1 MRRSSV
7 SERTSFA
14 APLRTQ
20 NDGRA
25 SLHQGSTTKP
35 TGVYSSVSRQSVPSK
50 PSNLPIA
57 ATPRQL
63 FGAPSG
69 RNSRGS
75 MASSRTSYSRGDLK
89 KDTRPIFDKA
99 YQNSC
104 IKKLVEFLVNRNY
117 PYKINSKVLVSPMN
131 KDFAHIF
138 QFLYQQIEP
147 KFALSP
153 KFEEEVPRLL
163 KNLGYPYNITKSA
176 FCTVGSRH
184 SWPSILASLNWLKD
198 YIEYLDFSRQEI
210 DALRFPSEDFEGD
223 SMSENKAS
231 LMLYNFYQEF
241 YGRYAIS
248 GEEVIEEEND
258 AMKRIALRIV
268 GRDLPCDPS
277 CDVESELIRCEEDLQ
292 YLENQPN
299 PLEELKK
306 KEHSLKSDIHD
317 FDKYLHDLQ
326 EHSQRKET
334 DIENLK
340 FEVENLKTVVDA
352 QRKQV
357 EEKENIVKAHNVSEH
372 DIERLRRH
380 KEELQHQLA
389 RHIKETNEY
398 DKELNEMQIEIA
410 NLTGVVEKD
419 CSKFNELY
427 QKTAVVTKSQ
437 LDPNCF
443 DPESTNQ
450 IDQEI
455 SLPEMFELKVSFCQR
470 QHLEWMNQIKPTVL
484 KAKTVLA
491 ERIEKMRDDMVDG
504 EELKHKVNKNS

>member
-198 YIEYLDFSRQEI
+198 YIEITPRILLSILGSALANFFNKVSGSVNVEFCDQYLITGTISVQSLSALSVRHGLNFTYFPRRNAHGNEFSRHLSN
-210 DALRFPSEDFEGD
+210 DGCVVGD
-223 SMSENKAS
+223 EEEEVSHFKVKK
-231 LMLYNFYQEF
+231 F

-258 AMKRIALRIV
+258 AMKRIVLFGV
-268 GRDLPCDPS
+268 GCSARS
-277 CDVESELIRCEEDLQ
+277 IFLQ
-292 YLENQPN
+292 
-299 PLEELKK
+299 
-306 KEHSLKSDIHD
+306 
-317 FDKYLHDLQ
+317 
-326 EHSQRKET
+326 
-334 DIENLK
+334 
-340 FEVENLKTVVDA
+340 
-352 QRKQV
+352 
-357 EEKENIVKAHNVSEH
+357 
-372 DIERLRRH
+372 
-380 KEELQHQLA
+380 
-389 RHIKETNEY
+389 
-398 DKELNEMQIEIA
+398 
-410 NLTGVVEKD
+410 
-419 CSKFNELY
+419 
-427 QKTAVVTKSQ
+427 
-437 LDPNCF
+437 NCI
-443 DPESTNQ
+443 T
-450 IDQEI
+450 
-455 SLPEMFELKVSFCQR
+455 
-470 QHLEWMNQIKPTVL
+470 
-484 KAKTVLA
+484 
-491 ERIEKMRDDMVDG
+491 
-504 EELKHKVNKNS
+504 

>member
-198 YIEYLDFSRQEI
+198 YIEITPRILLSILGSALANFFNKVSGSVNVEFCDQYLSTDRIHWFRQEI

-410 NLTGVVEKD
+410 NLTGVVCEYFFLL
-419 CSKFNELY
+419 FNYYYPPLFKNFETRFILNFV
-427 QKTAVVTKSQ
+427 KSLLNVVSMGYFGTKN
-437 LDPNCF
+437 PGGA
-443 DPESTNQ
+443 
-450 IDQEI
+450 
-455 SLPEMFELKVSFCQR
+455 M
-470 QHLEWMNQIKPTVL
+470 
-484 KAKTVLA
+484 
-491 ERIEKMRDDMVDG
+491 
-504 EELKHKVNKNS
+504 